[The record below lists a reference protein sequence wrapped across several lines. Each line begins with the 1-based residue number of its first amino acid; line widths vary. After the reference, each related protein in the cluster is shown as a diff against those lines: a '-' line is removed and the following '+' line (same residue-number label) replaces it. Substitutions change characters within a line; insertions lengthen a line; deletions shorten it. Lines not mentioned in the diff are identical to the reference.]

1 MSGSEHD
8 VKLKS
13 LTVVHAGNATFPL
26 SKQVQ
31 AVAVDDLLKIVKS
44 LR

>member
-1 MSGSEHD
+1 MRSALHD
-8 VKLKS
+8 LKLKS

-31 AVAVDDLLKIVKS
+31 AVAVDDLFKSVKS
-44 LR
+44 VR

>member
-1 MSGSEHD
+1 MEPTPGLWANE
-8 VKLKS
+8 
-13 LTVVHAGNATFPL
+13 TFPL

-44 LR
+44 PR

>member
-1 MSGSEHD
+1 MSVIH
-8 VKLKS
+8 
-13 LTVVHAGNATFPL
+13 TVFFMVTGNETFPL

-31 AVAVDDLLKIVKS
+31 AVALNDLLKIVKS